1 MDYSPLELEIL
12 RRTAHLGS
20 LSYDATPMYGADD
33 SSATD
38 AGHDDSLPPSRDE
51 IAPEAAAAPEA
62 AEAPD
67 DGTQRLGNTDW

>member
-1 MDYSPLELEIL
+1 
-12 RRTAHLGS
+12 
-20 LSYDATPMYGADD
+20 MYGADD

-38 AGHDDSLPPSRDE
+38 AGHDDSLPPSREE
-51 IAPEAAAAPEA
+51 IAPEAAVAPEA